1 MILLDGDG
9 EGRHDSFY
17 KVATSSTPPSVPDT
31 VHVSSDEVALLPF
44 SSGTTGLAKGVMLT
58 HGSVVSNLT
67 QTLYAEGFTS
77 YTEAGEGRNQSLSI
91 SLIRNECV
99 A

>member
-1 MILLDGDG
+1 MLDGDG
-9 EGRHDSFY
+9 SGRHDSFY
-17 KVATSSTPPSVPDT
+17 EVALSTTAVPDS
-31 VHVSSDEVALLPF
+31 VQVSSDEVALLPF

-77 YTEAGEGRNQSLSI
+77 YAEAGEGRSILYYSHTKLS
-91 SLIRNECV
+91 
-99 A
+99 

>member
-9 EGRHDSFY
+9 SGRHDTFY
-17 KVATSSTPPSVPDT
+17 EVALSSPPPSAVPDS
-31 VHVSSDEVALLPF
+31 VQVSSDEVALLPF

-77 YTEAGEGRNQSLSI
+77 YAEAGEGRSML
-91 SLIRNECV
+91 
-99 A
+99 